1 VSFLSLT
8 RTYTSSQGLHPRS
21 YAVARFAPSCLV
33 VGDAVF
39 VVAFPPDH
47 VSIRCRDDAGALR
60 RPLCLS
66 LAAQHLFDR
75 SQHAPFR
82 PPCILSLRIRILCMP
97 SAPWGP
103 QRGSSGRL
111 HKTEW
116 LAKLSTSRSK
126 SISLALFGRNCD
138 KTNLV
143 TSAKRGD
150 TPL

>member
-1 VSFLSLT
+1 MSFLSLA
-8 RTYTSSQGLHPRS
+8 RTYTSSQGLHQQS

-82 PPCILSLRIRILCMP
+82 PPCILSLRIRLLCMP

-103 QRGSSGRL
+103 QRGTSGRL
-111 HKTEW
+111 HKAEW
-116 LAKLSTSRSK
+116 LAKLSTFRPRFDSPAFS
-126 SISLALFGRNCD
+126 GRNCD
-138 KTNLV
+138 KTHLIA
-143 TSAKRGD
+143 SAKRGD
-150 TPL
+150 TPH